1 MLDKSHIRVCLA
13 YDCLV
18 CTEGPLLRYAIQ
30 HTVGQ
35 CQPSRVNW
43 VGCGRKGIRHKILGW
58 NVGYQIDGGVRQL
71 RRDNCDVQ
79 STVQFTAQTS
89 MHQWIVLSQPAL
101 TTTTKRREDN
111 IIICTQRWIW
121 SWLTILRATYCTN
134 KANCSTQLSFI
145 NDNCSPKAGLK

>member
-1 MLDKSHIRVCLA
+1 MSHIRVCLA

-58 NVGYQIDGGVRQL
+58 NVGYQIDGGVRRTVHRAVYRTDL
-71 RRDNCDVQ
+71 NASVNRFITTSIDDHDEEKRRQHNHLYAAVNLKLTNYIACDV
-79 STVQFTAQTS
+79 
-89 MHQWIVLSQPAL
+89 L
-101 TTTTKRREDN
+101 
-111 IIICTQRWIW
+111 
-121 SWLTILRATYCTN
+121 Y
-134 KANCSTQLSFI
+134 
-145 NDNCSPKAGLK
+145 